1 MPFAEGVF
9 GTTCTE
15 EEYQASLV
23 TADNPYPN
31 ITCLSRGQNI
41 GLAFLVQ
48 ASFLSLL
55 SVFVIYGLI
64 LRNIQRHRR
73 FGKWRLFKL
82 PTDIYMFTLLSL
94 DIIQAMGQVLSIRWA
109 YMGKLETGGYC
120 TTQGLFQQFGEAGV
134 ALCTLAITMHTFV
147 SVFWRK
153 GVHNRRA
160 AIIVVCLILLF
171 VTLFVGIGAGVH
183 NDADAPY
190 ITPTP
195 YWCWISAR
203 YAGERLGGEY
213 IWLWIALF
221 TSFLVYVPLFLWSEG
236 YLAVDAISWWRFHL
250 TYRHKLVE
258 VHGGR
263 RRAVAILAY
272 PVVYSVLVCPVSIIR
287 WIGFGLETR
296 GQSIP
301 SVGTFISISIFALSG
316 LSNVLLLITTRP
328 NLLLFGSVPGVQTD
342 YESSRESDDQS
353 AGGGGGIGA
362 GIVAA
367 SMGGVAI
374 GIMQETVIGDPGEDI
389 IGHMHARSQSQAS
402 TSTMVS
408 DSAQPMGVKES
419 DRMSHM
425 TQHSES
431 PSAYTTS
438 EAHL

>member
-9 GTTCTE
+9 GTTCTA
-15 EEYQASLV
+15 EEYAASLP
-23 TADNPYPN
+23 TKDNPYPN

-64 LRNIQRHRR
+64 IRNIQRHRR
-73 FGKWRLFKL
+73 FGKWSLFRL
-82 PTDIYMFTLLSL
+82 PTDIYMFALLSL

-109 YMGKLETGGYC
+109 YMGKVETGGYC

-134 ALCTLAITMHTFV
+134 AACTLAITMHTFI

-160 AIIVVCLILLF
+160 ALIVVGAILLF
-171 VTLFVGIGAGVH
+171 CSLFVGIGAGVH
-183 NDADAPY
+183 NDSDAPY

-203 YAGERLGGEY
+203 YSGERLGGEY
-213 IWLWIALF
+213 VWLWLALF
-221 TSFLVYVPLFLWSEG
+221 SSFLVYIPLFLWSEG

-250 TYRHKLVE
+250 TYRHKLE

-263 RRAVAILAY
+263 RRTVAILAY
-272 PVVYSVLVCPVSIIR
+272 PVTYSLLVCPVSVIR
-287 WIGFGLETR
+287 WIGFGLEAR

-301 SVGTFISISIFALSG
+301 SVATFISISIFALSG
-316 LSNVLLLITTRP
+316 LSNVLLLVTTRP

-342 YESSRESDDQS
+342 YESSNPS
-353 AGGGGGIGA
+353 GGDTGSGA
-362 GIVAA
+362 GAG
-367 SMGGVAI
+367 MDGVTI
-374 GIMQETVIGDPGEDI
+374 GITQETIVDDPIEDMV
-389 IGHMHARSQSQAS
+389 HFHTRSESRAS
-402 TSTMVS
+402 SSTMVS
-408 DSAQPMGVKES
+408 VVQLAMPATMLKES
-419 DRMSHM
+419 DSMSHM

-431 PSAYTTS
+431 PSTYTAS
-438 EAHL
+438 EGHSTGP